1 MKGYAMIGRSA
12 VLVHDLELDP
22 RKTPEEIT
30 VLCTGK
36 INSDTSA
43 LVLGTVQPLITESKR
58 IVLDLTNV
66 KHLDSAGVGAFFK
79 LWVNAKKAECEFK
92 VINLNERT
100 RGVLRTTNLSK
111 ILEG

>member
-1 MKGYAMIGRSA
+1 MIGRAA

-36 INSDTSA
+36 INSGTS
-43 LVLGTVQPLITESKR
+43 LLLLNTVQPLIGDSKR
-58 IVLDLTNV
+58 IVLDLANV
-66 KHLDSAGVGAFFK
+66 KHLDSSGVGALFK

-92 VINLNERT
+92 FTNPNERIT
-100 RGVLRTTNLSK
+100 GLLTTTNLSK
-111 ILEG
+111 ILAG

>member
-1 MKGYAMIGRSA
+1 MIGRSA

-43 LVLGTVQPLITESKR
+43 LLLNTVQPLIRESKC
-58 IVLDLTNV
+58 IVLDLANV
-66 KHLDSAGVGAFFK
+66 KHLDSSGVGALFK
-79 LWVNAKKAECEFK
+79 LWVNAKKTEREFK
-92 VINLNERT
+92 IINLNERI
-100 RGVLRTTNLSK
+100 RRLLRTTNLSK
-111 ILEG
+111 ILAG